1 MTYTIGEMA
10 KMLNIAPSALRFYDK
25 KGLLPFVERS
35 HGGKRLFQ
43 EKDFEWLQIIHC
55 LKNTGMPLNDIRS
68 FIEMAMKGDETI
80 KPRLELFIKQ
90 RDFIKSQIAGLQE
103 TLDILEFKC
112 WYYETADAA
121 GTTSVPRNMALEDI
135 PEHLQETRRK
145 LQQLPFA

>member
-1 MTYTIGEMA
+1 MVYTIGEMA

-35 HGGKRLFQ
+35 QGGKRLFQ
-43 EKDFEWLQIIHC
+43 EKDYEWLHIIHC

-90 RDFIKSQIAGLQE
+90 RDFIRLQIAGLQE

-112 WYYETADAA
+112 RYYETADAA

-135 PEHLQETRRK
+135 PEHLQKTRRK
-145 LQQLPFA
+145 LQHLPFA